1 MNANKLILV
10 YTSVS
15 IQEQNRLLN
24 SIRSIHKIIRNEQV
38 NNMSF
43 IINLNGKC
51 RKTIWNPREM
61 GGLCFSR
68 NGLLAG
74 FDSGGTRNP
83 RAAAG
88 PARKERK
95 HRDLRDFFC
104 LVGNWD
110 SRGILG
116 CFGLY
121 GAGIVNGR
129 GRMVAGWRVK
139 ACDRR
144 NSVILVALMAMGVA
158 AVILVWWKMASDG
171 GDGLW
176 RFVFGWF
183 MKARG
188 QERWLFAASLFVVA
202 ADGGGYAGIME
213 AGCWM
218 SWFVRG

>member
-38 NNMSF
+38 NKMSF

-61 GGLCFSR
+61 GGLCFTR

-74 FDSGGTRNP
+74 LDSGGTRNP

-88 PARKERK
+88 PARKETK
-95 HRDLRDFFC
+95 HRDLRDSFC

-116 CFGLY
+116 CFGFY
-121 GAGIVNGR
+121 GAGIVNDR
-129 GRMVAGWRVK
+129 GRMVAG
-139 ACDRR
+139 
-144 NSVILVALMAMGVA
+144 
-158 AVILVWWKMASDG
+158 
-171 GDGLW
+171 
-176 RFVFGWF
+176 
-183 MKARG
+183 
-188 QERWLFAASLFVVA
+188 
-202 ADGGGYAGIME
+202 
-213 AGCWM
+213 
-218 SWFVRG
+218 